1 MNLRPLAI
9 ALALAAPL
17 ACKPRAPR
25 SPEALRDAYAAALR
39 RDDADAAYALLA
51 PELQATLSRDAFRQR
66 WSEQRQAALADLE
79 AVDDA
84 RRAAVL
90 GGTTVHRGGAVLRWA
105 EVAGAYQVVG
115 GLPGLPDA
123 STPAQAVRAFI
134 AAVRAADLDRL
145 GALLSDDL
153 RAHMENDWHD
163 RALLIEARLAEPGG
177 LELAADGESAI
188 LRYAPGRALVLVQGD
203 AGWRISVLE

>member
-1 MNLRPLAI
+1 MILRPLAL

-17 ACKPRAPR
+17 ARTPRAPR

-39 RDDADAAYALLA
+39 RDDADAAYALLT
-51 PELQATLSRDAFRQR
+51 PELQATESREVFRRR

-79 AVDDA
+79 ALDES

-90 GGTTVHRGGAVLRWA
+90 GGTTAHRGGAVLRWA
-105 EVAGAYQVVG
+105 EVAGTYRVVG

-123 STPAQAVRAFI
+123 STPAQALRAFI

-153 RAHMENDWHD
+153 RARMEDDWQD

-177 LELAADGESAI
+177 LELAADGASAI
-188 LRYAPGRALVLVQGD
+188 LRYAPGRALVLVQD
-203 AGWRISVLE
+203 EAGWRISVLE